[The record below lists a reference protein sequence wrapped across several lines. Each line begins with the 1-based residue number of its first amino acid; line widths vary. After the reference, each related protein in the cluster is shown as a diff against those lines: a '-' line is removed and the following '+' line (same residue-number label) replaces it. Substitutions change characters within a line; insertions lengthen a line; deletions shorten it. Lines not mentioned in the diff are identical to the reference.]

1 MNLPEKSYYINITS
15 LENLLEEKK
24 ISKKTYDKVI
34 LGKKY
39 IERKYNMIK
48 LNRIEKGILK
58 EKISKANLPKEEKN
72 KIMKEIEL
80 NDKKIIEKKREK
92 LTIFDYESLNII
104 GKGSCGEIHVCR
116 NKKTKEIVAIK
127 KIKKEF
133 IIKDNQIINIRDEQ
147 LFLSKMNSQWIVKL
161 KCSFQEGNYLYLIME
176 FLIGGDLM
184 NLLIRNKY
192 LKEEE
197 AKFYISEILMAVE
210 EIHNLN
216 CIHRDIK
223 PDNILID
230 KFGHIKICDFG
241 LTKISDNFVKVD
253 LIDFKL
259 KENNNNILNNN
270 CVGTENYVAPEILLG
285 KNYGKEVDF
294 WSLGIILFEMLFG
307 YAPFNSKK
315 SSEICYKVK
324 NYLQYFFFPNHI
336 QISEDAKDLIRKLLC
351 EPQFRLGKN
360 GIEEIKSHPFFKNI
374 NFNNL
379 KNIKPPFIPKVKKD
393 FDVKYFRKFKKGNS
407 LYPDIQNYKIKDSEF
422 IGYTFRENNNCYD
435 FISLIEMIKKKQ
447 NEFLEKKIEQNT
459 IVNYREKENNN
470 NNKVNNHRENNYSNS
485 ENINCR
491 SKKKVNGKRNEMNE
505 QKKQKII
512 KIPLRFFHIS
522 KKNSKTKEQLE

>member
-1 MNLPEKSYYINITS
+1 
-15 LENLLEEKK
+15 
-24 ISKKTYDKVI
+24 
-34 LGKKY
+34 
-39 IERKYNMIK
+39 
-48 LNRIEKGILK
+48 
-58 EKISKANLPKEEKN
+58 
-72 KIMKEIEL
+72 
-80 NDKKIIEKKREK
+80 
-92 LTIFDYESLNII
+92 
-104 GKGSCGEIHVCR
+104 
-116 NKKTKEIVAIK
+116 
-127 KIKKEF
+127 
-133 IIKDNQIINIRDEQ
+133 
-147 LFLSKMNSQWIVKL
+147 
-161 KCSFQEGNYLYLIME
+161 
-176 FLIGGDLM
+176 M

-259 KENNNNILNNN
+259 KENNNNILKNN

-447 NEFLEKKIEQNT
+447 NEFLKKKIEQNT
-459 IVNYREKENNN
+459 IVNYSEKENNN

-485 ENINCR
+485 ENFNCR
-491 SKKKVNGKRNEMNE
+491 SKKKVNGKRIEMNE

-512 KIPLRFFHIS
+512 KNPLLFFHIS
-522 KKNSKTKEQLE
+522 NKNSKTKEQLE